1 MTQYTLFFC
10 ALTLSALAAVGVVDG
25 YSMPLASDPTNVRN
39 HWDLPCLFGSVTI
52 PGAILTD
59 ASFRHGYYDDDEED
73 TEPIFYSP
81 LQPVDAYSPYSEDAS
96 EEHGYSGY
104 EPFWNPRSRSR
115 FGSSLQLNSYSP
127 SPLSTGRVFR
137 SNNNMDKITN
147 SFRKAS
153 DRRRGSTSFTR
164 STPALSMANYM
175 QNGGPGNGS
184 SSNNY
189 DNSNNNNDNNNRD
202 YNSNN
207 DNRDN
212 YDYDDRNSRGS
223 REPYDNNERYVP
235 PPREGPGQPRGTNR
249 FNTVGGVGSVNGSNV
264 SREGRSMQF
273 QNRRDSNTA
282 GRSGRM
288 MDDSFG
294 QYSPDSNSRF
304 ESRSPNDNYAK
315 GGYSQDSRTG
325 HWTDPN
331 SNYNINESPRPA
343 YSSSNRYAS
352 TPASSP
358 SFTPVP
364 PGDYISAPDVRVPDV
379 RVPQERGRVGAGGN
393 VPYDNAYY
401 NNNSNNNNENRDYY
415 DYNHDPNNSD
425 SDFYSR
431 NGNIMGN
438 RRGSR
443 GGQGSTAGAPGMD
456 QNYYN
461 IGHMDSNRR
470 MDRGGG
476 IMRYR
481 PNNQRADGGYYG
493 SGNGNDY
500 EVGGYDDRYDSS
512 GSLYNSEG
520 KRVRRFDPNS
530 DRPEG
535 YYNPDNLSNDSTDPN
550 RMIQN
555 KRRRD
560 GRDVQNGAH
569 LRRYDPDWDGRQG
582 LYDEDSL
589 YGSDVKGTRGY
600 ASGYGDSM
608 DNRVVARGRGRRNTD
623 DRSVQGG
630 GRGERGG
637 RDRYPMSSTSRRGDY
652 QEDDYMEDGYDRQGE
667 RYGRSDSG
675 RDQYDYEG
683 DDRGARGAGGAKRGL
698 GRRDMD
704 GEREYY
710 RSGDYRGPDLRGD
723 DSMERFRQGKDV
735 KKKDLYGFE
744 TANTPSSKKRIQRP
758 RGGRESGNKR
768 PRSGENMRGGGT
780 ANGGYNAPSRG
791 GGRRDGSAGRDRG
804 MSLDDLNEML

>member
-1 MTQYTLFFC
+1 MIQCTTVFFC
-10 ALTLSALAAVGVVDG
+10 ALSLSALAAVVDG
-25 YSMPLASDPTNVRN
+25 YSMTLTSNPTNVQTNVRT
-39 HWDLPCLFGSVTI
+39 HQWDLPCLFGSVTI
-52 PGAILTD
+52 PGVSLTAD
-59 ASFRHGYYDDDEED
+59 SFRHSYYDDEED
-73 TEPIFYSP
+73 EPIFYSP
-81 LQPVDAYSPYSEDAS
+81 LQPVDAYSSEDD
-96 EEHGYSGY
+96 GYNSGY

-115 FGSSLQLNSYSP
+115 FGTSMVLNSFSP

-137 SNNNMDKITN
+137 SNNNMDSVTN
-147 SFRKAS
+147 SFRLAS
-153 DRRRGSTSFTR
+153 DRRSGNRAFTR
-164 STPALSMANYM
+164 GTPALSMANYM

-184 SSNNY
+184 SSNNR
-189 DNSNNNNDNNNRD
+189 NNYNGNNRD
-202 YNSNN
+202 YNSRDNN
-207 DNRDN
+207 NRDE
-212 YDYDDRNSRGS
+212 YDYDDRNGNSRGNNRGES
-223 REPYDNNERYVP
+223 YDNDRYVA

-288 MDDSFG
+288 MDDSNSG
-294 QYSPDSNSRF
+294 NQYAPDSNTRF
-304 ESRSPNDNYAK
+304 ESRSPNDNYAR
-315 GGYSQDSRTG
+315 GGYSQDSRSG

-343 YSSSNRYAS
+343 YSSNNRYGS
-352 TPASSP
+352 TPASSE

-364 PGDYISAPDVRVPDV
+364 PGDYISAPDV

-401 NNNSNNNNENRDYY
+401 GNNNYETRDYY
-415 DYNHDPNNSD
+415 ENNHDPNNSD

-431 NGNIMGN
+431 NGNIMSN

-443 GGQGSTAGAPGMD
+443 GGQGSAAGAPGMD

-461 IGHMDSNRR
+461 VGQMDSNRR
-470 MDRGGG
+470 IDRGGG

-500 EVGGYDDRYDSS
+500 EVGGYNDHYDSS

-520 KRVRRFDPNS
+520 KRVRRFDPYS

-535 YYNPDNLSNDSTDPN
+535 YYNPDNLSNDSTDPD

-582 LYDEDSL
+582 LYDESSL
-589 YGSDVKGTRGY
+589 YRSDVKGTRSY
-600 ASGYGDSM
+600 ASGYGDNM
-608 DNRVVARGRGRRNTD
+608 DNRVSARGRGRGNAEY
-623 DRSVQGG
+623 GN

-637 RDRYPMSSTSRRGDY
+637 RGDRNPMSSTNSRRGGGY
-652 QEDDYMEDGYDRQGE
+652 QEDDYMDDGYDQRQG
-667 RYGRSDSG
+667 
-675 RDQYDYEG
+675 RDRYDYDDYDG
-683 DDRGARGAGGAKRGL
+683 DERGGRGAAGARRGL
-698 GRRDMD
+698 GRRDVD
-704 GEREYY
+704 GERDYY
-710 RSGDYRGPDLRGD
+710 RSGNYRGPDLRGD

-735 KKKDLYGFE
+735 KKSDPYGFE

-758 RGGRESGNKR
+758 KGGRGNGNKR
-768 PRSGENMRGGGT
+768 SRSNGNNNMRG
-780 ANGGYNAPSRG
+780 NGGNTVNGSYNAPSQSRG
-791 GGRRDGSAGRDRG
+791 RGGRRDGGGRINGSAGRDRG
-804 MSLDDLNEML
+804 RSLDDLNEML